1 MPAMSGARALRFVTN
16 ADIEVE
22 ELPWGPHEWLSRPGL
37 TSAEELLLVRVRMPP
52 GTAHQFHRHPAME
65 EIIYV
70 VSGTAEQWVDR
81 ESRVLGAGE
90 AAHIPRDVVHG
101 TYNAGADTLV
111 FLAIVAPAQFDGP
124 ALVDVSGEEPWRSL
138 RPAAGSGSSA

>member
-1 MPAMSGARALRFVTN
+1 MSGLRFVTGSEV
-16 ADIEVE
+16 AVE

-37 TSAEELLLVRVRMPP
+37 TAAEELLLVRVQMPP
-52 GTAHQFHRHPAME
+52 GRAHQFHRHPALE

-81 ESRVLGAGE
+81 ESRILKAGE

-101 TYNAGADTLV
+101 TYNAGSDTLV
-111 FLAIVAPAQFDGP
+111 FLAILSPAVFEGP
-124 ALVDVSGEEPWRSL
+124 ALVDMAQEEPWCSL
-138 RPAAGSGSSA
+138 KQPVVYPSA